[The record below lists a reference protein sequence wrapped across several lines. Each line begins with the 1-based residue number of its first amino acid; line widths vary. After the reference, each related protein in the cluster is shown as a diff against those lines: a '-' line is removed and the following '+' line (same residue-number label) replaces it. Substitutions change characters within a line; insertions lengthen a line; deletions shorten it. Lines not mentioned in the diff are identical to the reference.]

1 MNLFNKRTNEL
12 NPYVVSTRIIDSDE
26 DWLVL
31 DWNESTNKIDNYIK
45 DSLIDFVKKGELN
58 LYGDIECTELKK
70 KLAEVI
76 GVEHTCLTFFN
87 GSDSALNICFE
98 ALLDNGDKVLTIE
111 PEYSQVNTFIH
122 MKGGVKSSY
131 LLSKIGKPL
140 ISDINDS
147 LKGTK
152 IFYFSNPNNPIGFY
166 FDKNEIENMLISN
179 QNTMFFVDEAYYEF
193 CGSSAIDLISKYS
206 NLIIFRTFSKA
217 FGLAGIRLGYIISN
231 SRNVSVINK
240 IRNGKEVS
248 SIAQI
253 TATTALMHYDQIQN
267 RIAELV
273 EVRDWF
279 YNKLKEL
286 PNYLVFPSS
295 ANFLLVKHR
304 DFKIIILELMDNNI
318 LVRDRS
324 SMNCLED
331 CFRITIGSKIEMMRV
346 LEILKKY

>member
-12 NPYVVSTRIIDSDE
+12 NPYVVSSRSIDSHD
-26 DWLVL
+26 DWLFL

-45 DSLIDFVKKGELN
+45 DSLIDFVKKGDLN
-58 LYGDIECTELKK
+58 LYGDIECTDLNN

-76 GVEHTCLTFFN
+76 GVEQTCMTFFN

-98 ALLDNGDKVLTIE
+98 ALLDDGDKVLTIE
-111 PEYSQVNTFIH
+111 PEYSQVSTFIH
-122 MKGGVKSSY
+122 MKGGVKCSY
-131 LLSKIGKPL
+131 LLKTIEKPQIL
-140 ISDINDS
+140 DINDS
-147 LKGTK
+147 IKGTK

-166 FDKNEIENMLISN
+166 FDKNEIENLLISN
-179 QNTMFFVDEAYYEF
+179 QNTMFFIDEAYYEF

-253 TATTALMHYDQIQN
+253 AATAALIHYDQIQN

-279 YNKLKEL
+279 FYQLNEL
-286 PNYLVFPSS
+286 PNYIVFPSS
-295 ANFLLVKHR
+295 ANFLLVRHVKSLE
-304 DFKIIILELMDNNI
+304 IISALRLNKI

-324 SMNCLED
+324 TMHLLEN
-331 CFRITIGSKIEMMRV
+331 CFRITIGTKTEMQRV
-346 LEILKKY
+346 FEILKQF

>member
-12 NPYVVSTRIIDSDE
+12 NPYVVSSRSIDSDE

-58 LYGDIECTELKK
+58 LYGDIECTDLKK

-76 GVEHTCLTFFN
+76 GVEQTCMTFFN

-98 ALLDNGDKVLTIE
+98 ALLDEGDKVLTIE
-111 PEYSQVNTFIH
+111 PEYSQVSTFIQ

-131 LLSKIGKPL
+131 LLRTIEKPL
-140 ISDINDS
+140 IPDINNS
-147 LKGTK
+147 IKGTK

-179 QNTMFFVDEAYYEF
+179 QNTMFFVDEAYCEF

-206 NLIIFRTFSKA
+206 NLIVFRTFSKA

-231 SRNVSVINK
+231 SRNISIINK

-253 TATTALMHYDQIQN
+253 AATAALNHYDQIQN

-279 YNKLKEL
+279 FNKLKEL

-295 ANFLLVKHR
+295 ANFLLVKHKDSER
-304 DFKIIILELMDNNI
+304 IISALNDNKI

-324 SMNCLED
+324 SMHSLKD
-331 CFRITIGSKIEMMRV
+331 CFRITIGSRNEMIRV
-346 LEILKKY
+346 LDILKRY